1 LLLDAITTARKLI
14 DARGKVAAMHAIDGL
29 TI

>member
-1 LLLDAITTARKLI
+1 LVDAITTAQKLI
-14 DARGKVAAMHAIDGL
+14 DARGGKVAAMHAIDGR